1 MIDREIAPRLRRL
14 FDQYPI
20 VTVTGPRQSGKTT
33 LARETF
39 PNLPYVNLE
48 ALDTREFAESDPRGF
63 LSQLGAG
70 GIIDEIQRVPQ
81 LLSYLQV
88 IVDEVG
94 GSGRY
99 VLTGSEQFS
108 LAAAID
114 QSLPGRTAMLRLL
127 PFSMA
132 ERQSIGASMAVDDM
146 LFSGF
151 YPRILD
157 QQLEPQQAH
166 ADYFETYVERDVRR
180 LGGVSDLTTFGRL
193 VRLAAGR
200 VGQLVN
206 LTSLGNDA
214 GVSHVTAKQWL
225 TILERSY
232 IVFRLPPFFA
242 NIGKRLTKS
251 PKLYFYDV
259 GLASHLIGI
268 QDPSQI
274 ATHPLRGHLFE
285 NLVVAE
291 TIKHR
296 FNQGRGANL
305 SFFRNANGLECDLFY
320 ESGQDIAAIE
330 VKAGA
335 TIAPDYFTALNRV
348 VEQVPG
354 VRAKAVVYGGTTSQA
369 RSDAEV
375 VPLAEF
381 AGMLKR
387 LDVDQEM
394 ETLIDE
400 RAPGPPAASDVEA
413 LDTLFRLHVRPT
425 IDALEQR
432 CKGIGETLF
441 GSYSTQSFASAGQ
454 GGLQGGSVLDI
465 RQWDETKSTVFLRG
479 RLEPS
484 DERPAVL
491 KHKFRFRNYIGA
503 GSRGFEIRVELSWTM
518 KTDGVDRA
526 VSINESELD
535 QLSLFTTYGQ
545 LSDNSPDVNLVTA
558 EVLGAVIDNINSHS
572 ST

>member
-1 MIDREIAPRLRRL
+1 M
-14 FDQYPI
+14 
-20 VTVTGPRQSGKTT
+20 
-33 LARETF
+33 
-39 PNLPYVNLE
+39 
-48 ALDTREFAESDPRGF
+48 
-63 LSQLGAG
+63 
-70 GIIDEIQRVPQ
+70 
-81 LLSYLQV
+81 LSYLQV

-180 LGGVSDLTTFGRL
+180 LGGVSDLTAFGRL

-206 LTSLGNDA
+206 LSSLGNDA

-425 IDALEQR
+425 IDALEPR

-441 GSYSTQSFASAGQ
+441 ASYTTRSSVSAGE
-454 GGLQGGSVLDI
+454 GALHGGSVLDV
-465 RQWDETKSTVFLRG
+465 QKWEETKSSFLLRG
-479 RLEPS
+479 RFEPS
-484 DERPAVL
+484 DDRPAAL
-491 KHKFRFRNYIGA
+491 KHEFRFRNYIGA
-503 GSRGFEIRVELSWTM
+503 GSPGFDTQVELSWTM
-518 KTDGVDRA
+518 KTGGVTRT
-526 VSINESELD
+526 VSIDQSELES
-535 QLSLFTTYGQ
+535 LSLFTTHGQ